1 MLQSES
7 QQIQL
12 LPYLE
17 YYYDPIISYIFI
29 GGVHNTGVRAKV
41 SPVQFGNR
49 LLRPSDTTNWPSTA
63 NTFYTE
69 KYQDVL
75 APGWVRS
82 ESWIPI
88 MSHSEC
94 SECSK
99 RSTLYHLPRGT
110 MNV

>member
-41 SPVQFGNR
+41 SPVQFGNHLIR
-49 LLRPSDTTNWPSTA
+49 L
-63 NTFYTE
+63 
-69 KYQDVL
+69 
-75 APGWVRS
+75 
-82 ESWIPI
+82 
-88 MSHSEC
+88 
-94 SECSK
+94 
-99 RSTLYHLPRGT
+99 
-110 MNV
+110 